1 MKHFNDI
8 SNSTIENAINEW
20 IHNKRNREILKD
32 RLIDGLIFD
41 ELSEKHNLSVQ
52 QVKSI
57 VYKGT
62 ETIFKHIKEQE
73 K

>member
-1 MKHFNDI
+1 MKHFQDI
-8 SNSTIENAINEW
+8 SNTEIENAINEW

-41 ELSEKHNLSVQ
+41 ELSGKHNLSVQ

-62 ETIFKHIKEQE
+62 EIIFNHIKE
-73 K
+73 KK

>member
-32 RLIDGLIFD
+32 RLIDGMIFD
-41 ELSEKHNLSVQ
+41 ELSEKYNLSVQ

-57 VYKGT
+57 VYKNK
-62 ETIFKHIKEQE
+62 ETVFKHIKEQQ
-73 K
+73 